1 MPYCQLNHVSA
12 VFCVQEI
19 PWSLKWKLV
28 LQISLSIHTATSC
41 MCVLCV
47 INSLQVKALWP
58 FIKNVTLK
66 RTVIRVL
73 SARNVIY
80 LRTPCISIWI
90 FIPAN
95 TGAQNVANAV
105 TAAITWRYTG
115 EVIQLRSRL
124 NVVSVANG
132 LQTMQNSFGTA
143 ELTVEWSR
151 TNVSCVT
158 RRLVGRNLW
167 TFTREST
174 RERNRTSVTCVAKHL
189 VSREHCTITCANTPE
204 INRTGVHCVTGV
216 SATPATCRC
225 ISAEPTLA
233 PGQLRANTI
242 IFTLK
247 EIIV

>member
-1 MPYCQLNHVSA
+1 MMTSQGRLYVTDGLYRRNVW
-12 VFCVQEI
+12 VITEI
-19 PWSLKWKLV
+19 DKLEKMSTFV
-28 LQISLSIHTATSC
+28 IIVRNAFYLRATS
-41 MCVLCV
+41 
-47 INSLQVKALWP
+47 S
-58 FIKNVTLK
+58 
-66 RTVIRVL
+66 
-73 SARNVIY
+73 Y
-80 LRTPCISIWI
+80 IWI
-90 FIPAN
+90 FIQTT

-143 ELTVEWSR
+143 ELTVEWSH

-204 INRTGVHCVTGV
+204 INHTGVHCVTGV

-225 ISAEPTLA
+225 INAEPTLA

-242 IFTLK
+242 IFTL